1 MLLTGVCVV
10 EDFFCGRSG
19 NNVCDEAPEDIDLLA
34 MGDSSASRSI
44 FSSSSKSFS
53 SKKTGP
59 CNLSSF
65 PTPME
70 GCARFN
76 IALLS
81 P

>member
-19 NNVCDEAPEDIDLLA
+19 NSVVDEAPEDVDLLA
-34 MGDSSASRSI
+34 MGASSASRSI

-59 CNLSSF
+59 CSLSSL
-65 PTPME
+65 PSAMD
-70 GCARFN
+70 GCAWFN